1 MTLRPYLITLLL
13 PGILLLGACGTTD
26 KITQSISE
34 YMKGKDNSL
43 PPSELVKFQSTVKI
57 DTLWSID
64 VGSGTD
70 EQFLRLTPV
79 VDADTV
85 YTAGHEGQVTAVALA
100 SGKQLWENETDLP
113 ISGGPGVGAG
123 LVVVGTNDGDV
134 VALAK
139 DSGKAL
145 WRARVS
151 SEVLAAPR
159 IDDGVVIIR
168 TGDGRITA
176 LSAADGKR
184 LWFYDNPVPALSL
197 RGVSAPAIAQGLVVV
212 GLDNGK
218 LLALELKTGRLA
230 WNATVAVPHGRSDLD
245 RMVDIDSEPLIID
258 DEIYVATYQGR
269 VASVSLQNGRL
280 RWARDISSDAGVGAN
295 DNALFVTDEESNVW
309 ALERLSGTSIWKQ
322 EKLLRRRLTAP
333 IPLGDYVA
341 VGDFEG
347 YVHWLRTSDGQF
359 VARSRVGSDPII
371 ARPIAV
377 GDILL
382 VYGSGGTLAA
392 LRPQP

>member
-1 MTLRPYLITLLL
+1 MSARPAIGALLL
-13 PGILLLGACGTTD
+13 PAMLLLGACGTTD

-43 PPSELVKFQSTVKI
+43 PPSELVEFEPAVKI

-79 VDADTV
+79 IDGDSV
-85 YTAGHEGQVTAVALA
+85 YTAGHEGLVTAVALA
-100 SGKQLWENETDLP
+100 SGKQRWEKDTDLP
-113 ISGGPGVGAG
+113 ISGGPGVGSG

-134 VALAK
+134 VALAE
-139 DSGKAL
+139 DNGKAL

-159 IDDGVVIIR
+159 ISDDVVIIR

-176 LSAADGKR
+176 LNAADGKR
-184 LWFYDNPVPALSL
+184 LWFYDSPVPALSL
-197 RGVSAPAIAQGLVVV
+197 RGVSAPVIAQGLIVA
-212 GLDNGK
+212 GFDNGK
-218 LLALELKTGRLA
+218 LMALELKTGRLA
-230 WNATVAVPHGRSDLD
+230 WSTTVAVPHGRSDLD

-258 DEIYVATYQGR
+258 DEVYVATYQGR
-269 VASVSLQNGRL
+269 VASVSLLNGRL
-280 RWARDISSDAGVGAN
+280 RWARDISSDAGVGI
-295 DNALFVTDEESNVW
+295 DDERLYVSDDEGNVW
-309 ALERLSGTSIWKQ
+309 ALERLTGTSIWKQ
-322 EKLLRRRLTAP
+322 EKLLRRRLSAP
-333 IPLGDYVA
+333 TPLAGLVA

-347 YVHWLRTSDGQF
+347 YVHWLRASDGQF
-359 VARSRVGSDPII
+359 VARTRVGSDAII